1 VSPRGL
7 EDDPARGEKIRECS
21 KKTTKMY

>member
-7 EDDPARGEKIRECS
+7 EDDPAQGEKIREFS
-21 KKTTKMY
+21 EKATKMY